1 MNKLC
6 IFDKFVYN
14 QKKFLMKKLNI
25 GILAFSGLVFLNS
38 CGTAKT
44 ADAQKPEMVKEV
56 AAEPVK
62 KEEMKEEGIN
72 LSYMDK
78 SVRPQDD
85 FFSYVNGNWVK
96 TTQIPSDKASWGSFN
111 ALREN
116 VDDASLDI
124 LNKIL
129 SESYSSDSEGQKI
142 QNLYAS
148 FMDTDKRNAEGLA
161 PIKGDLAKID
171 AIKNLNDLQKYL
183 LEATKLGDNSFYG
196 WRVGAFLKNS
206 NMNAVYLGGPDLG
219 LGRDYYQK
227 VNEANTKTLAEYQSY
242 VGKLFGVLGYKNS
255 EASAKNV
262 VDFEK
267 QLANY
272 LLTLEQNRDANLR
285 YNPKNVSELPALV
298 KNVNLQT
305 YLKNAGVNTDRVII
319 GELKYYQNMDAF
331 ITQKNLPLLKDYL
344 KYHLIN
350 GNASNLDENLEQ
362 IRFDFYSKYLQGQKE
377 QRPMNKRGLSLVNGV
392 LGEAFGKLYVEKYFT
407 PESKAQMET
416 YIDYI
421 LKSFKQH
428 INDMDWMSPATK
440 VKAQEKLSKF
450 TVKIAYPDKWKD
462 YSQLKV
468 ESPKAGATLYS
479 NLQNVSA
486 WQYQRSLDKIGKPVD
501 KTEWGMTPQTVN
513 AYYSGSNN
521 EIVFP
526 AAILQPPFYNPKADP
541 AVNFGGIGAV
551 IGHEISHGFDD
562 SGSRFDG
569 DGNLNNW
576 WTDEDR
582 KNFDAKVGQLAAQ
595 YSAYEPV
602 KGSFVNGKFTSGEN
616 IGDLGGVAV
625 AYDALQMY
633 LKDHGNP
640 GLISGFTQDQR
651 FFMSWATVWRTKST
665 DQYMTNQVKTDPH
678 SPGVFRAFGPLVNQ
692 DAFIK
697 AFDIKPGDK
706 MYKAPE
712 ERIKIW

>member
-14 QKKFLMKKLNI
+14 QKIFLMKKLNI

-196 WRVGAFLKNS
+196 WRVGADLKNS
-206 NMNAVYLGGPDLG
+206 KMNAVYLGGPDLG

-242 VGKLFGVLGYKNS
+242 VGKLFGVLGYKNA

-285 YNPKNVSELPALV
+285 YNPKNISELPAMV

-468 ESPKAGATLYS
+468 ESPKSGATLYS

>member
-1 MNKLC
+1 
-6 IFDKFVYN
+6 
-14 QKKFLMKKLNI
+14 MKKLNI
-25 GILAFSGLVFLNS
+25 GILALSGIVFLNS
-38 CGTAKT
+38 CGATKT
-44 ADAQKPEMVKEV
+44 AETSKKTEPAVVVVD
-56 AAEPVK
+56 PVK
-62 KEEMKEEGIN
+62 GEVKEEGIN

-129 SESYSSDSEGQKI
+129 SEKYTEGSEGQKI

-148 FMDTDKRNAEGLA
+148 FMDVSKRDAEGLA

-171 AIKNLNDLQKYL
+171 AIKNINDLQKYL
-183 LEATKLGDNSFYG
+183 LDATKLSDNSFYG
-196 WRVGAFLKNS
+196 WRVGADMKNS
-206 NMNAVYLGGPDLG
+206 TMNAVYLGGPDLG

-227 VNEANTKTLAEYQSY
+227 VNEANTKTLAEYQTY

-255 EASAKNV
+255 DAAAKNV

-285 YNPKNVSELPALV
+285 YNPKNVSELSGLV
-298 KNVNLQT
+298 KNVNLAK
-305 YLKNAGVNTDRVII
+305 YLTDAGVKTDKVII
-319 GELKYYQNMDAF
+319 GELKYYQNMDQF
-331 ITQKNLPLLKDYL
+331 LTQKNLPLLKDYL
-344 KYHLIN
+344 KYHIIN
-350 GNASNLDENLEQ
+350 GNASNLDSSLEQ

-377 QRPMNKRGLSLVNGV
+377 QRPMNKRGLSLVNSV

-407 PESKAQMET
+407 PEAKAQMET
-416 YIDYI
+416 YIQYI
-421 LKSFKQH
+421 LRSFKTH
-428 INDMDWMSPATK
+428 INEMDWMSPETK

-462 YSQLKV
+462 YTLLKV
-468 ESPKAGATLYS
+468 GSPAQGANLYS
-479 NLQNVSA
+479 NLQNVA
-486 WQYQRSLDKIGKPVD
+486 EWQYQKSLDKVGKPVD

-526 AAILQPPFYNPKADP
+526 AAILQPPFYNPKADA

-576 WTDEDR
+576 WTDADR

-633 LKDHGNP
+633 LKDKGNP
-640 GLISGFTQDQR
+640 GSISGFTQDQR

-678 SPGVFRAFGPLVNQ
+678 SPGIFRAFGPLVNQ
-692 DAFIK
+692 DSFMK

-706 MYKAPE
+706 LYKAPQD
-712 ERIKIW
+712 RIKIW

>member
-1 MNKLC
+1 
-6 IFDKFVYN
+6 
-14 QKKFLMKKLNI
+14 MKKLNI
-25 GILAFSGLVFLNS
+25 GILALSGLVFLNS

-44 ADAQKPEMVKEV
+44 AGTDTKTEATAVVAETVKGEV
-56 AAEPVK
+56 K
-62 KEEMKEEGIN
+62 DEGIN
-72 LSYMDK
+72 VSYMDTN
-78 SVRPQDD
+78 VRPQDD

-96 TTQIPSDKASWGSFN
+96 NTQIPSDKANWGSFN

-129 SESYSSDSEGQKI
+129 SEKYAEGTEGQKI

-148 FMDTDKRNAEGLA
+148 FMDTSKRNADGLS
-161 PIKGDLAKID
+161 PIKSDLTKID

-183 LEATKLGDNSFYG
+183 LEATRLGDNSFYG
-196 WRVGAFLKNS
+196 WRVSADMKNS
-206 NMNAVYLGGPDLG
+206 KMNAVYLGGPDLG

-227 VNEANTKTLAEYQSY
+227 VNDANTKTLAEYQAY

-255 EASAKNV
+255 AQAGQNV

-285 YNPKNVSELPALV
+285 YNPKNVSELSGLV
-298 KNVNLQT
+298 KNIDLAK
-305 YLKNAGVNTDRVII
+305 YLKDAGVSTDRVII
-319 GELKYYQNMDAF
+319 GELKYYQNMDQF
-331 ITQKNLPLLKDYL
+331 VTQKNLPLLKDYL

-350 GNASNLDENLEQ
+350 GNASNLDESLEQ
-362 IRFDFYSKYLQGQKE
+362 IRFDFYAKYLQGQKE
-377 QRPMNKRGLSLVNGV
+377 QRPMNKRGLTMVNGV

-407 PESKAQMET
+407 PEAKQQMET
-416 YIDYI
+416 YIDYL
-421 LKSFKQH
+421 LKSFKTH
-428 INDMDWMSPATK
+428 IANIDWMSPETK

-462 YSQLKV
+462 YTQLKV
-468 ESPKAGATLYS
+468 ESTNQGATLYS
-479 NLQNVSA
+479 NLQNVAA
-486 WQYQRSLDKIGKPVD
+486 WQYQRSLDKVGKPVD
-501 KTEWGMTPQTVN
+501 KTEWGMSPQTVN

-526 AAILQPPFYNPKADP
+526 AAILQPPFYNPKADA

-576 WTDEDR
+576 WTDADR

-595 YSAYEPV
+595 YNAYEPV

-616 IGDLGGVAV
+616 IGDLGGVSV

-633 LKDHGNP
+633 LKDKGNP
-640 GLISGFTQDQR
+640 GKISGFTQDQR
-651 FFMSWATVWRTKST
+651 FFLSWATVWRTKAT
-665 DQYMTNQVKTDPH
+665 DQYMINQVKTDPH
-678 SPGVFRAFGPLVNQ
+678 SPGVYRAFGPLVNQ

-706 MYKAPE
+706 MYKAPQD
-712 ERIKIW
+712 RIKIW

>member
-1 MNKLC
+1 
-6 IFDKFVYN
+6 
-14 QKKFLMKKLNI
+14 MKKLNI
-25 GILAFSGLVFLNS
+25 GILAFSGIVLLNS
-38 CGTAKT
+38 CGAAKT
-44 ADAQKPEMVKEV
+44 AGTETKTEATAKV
-56 AAEPVK
+56 ATPA
-62 KEEMKEEGIN
+62 KEEVKEEGIN
-72 LSYMDK
+72 LSYMDTG
-78 SVRPQDD
+78 VRPQDD

-96 TTQIPSDKASWGSFN
+96 TTQIPSDKANWGSFN

-129 SESYSSDSEGQKI
+129 TETYPAGSEGEKI
-142 QNLYAS
+142 QSLYAS
-148 FMDTDKRNAEGLA
+148 FMDTSKRNADGLN
-161 PIKGDLAKID
+161 PIKADLAKID
-171 AIKNLNDLQKYL
+171 AIKSLNDLQKYL

-196 WRVGAFLKNS
+196 WRAGADMKNS
-206 NMNAVYLGGPDLG
+206 KMNAVYLGGPDLG

-227 VNEANTKTLAEYQSY
+227 VNEANTKTLGQYQAY

-255 EASAKNV
+255 TQAAQNV

-285 YNPKNVSELPALV
+285 YNPKNVSELSGLV
-298 KNVNLQT
+298 KNVDLAK
-305 YLKNAGVNTDRVII
+305 YLKEAGVNTDKVII
-319 GELKYYQNMDAF
+319 GELKYYQNMDQF
-331 ITQKNLPLLKDYL
+331 VTQKNLPLLKDYL

-362 IRFDFYSKYLQGQKE
+362 IRFDFYAKDLQGQKE
-377 QRPMNKRGLSLVNGV
+377 QRPMNKRGLTLVNGV

-407 PESKAQMET
+407 PEAKQQMET
-416 YIDYI
+416 YIDYL
-421 LKSFKQH
+421 LKSFKTH
-428 INDMDWMSPATK
+428 ITNIDWMSPETK

-468 ESPKAGATLYS
+468 ESPKQGGSLYA

-486 WQYQRSLDKIGKPVD
+486 WQYQRNLDKVGKPVD
-501 KTEWGMTPQTVN
+501 KTEWGMSPQTVN

-526 AAILQPPFYNPKADP
+526 AAILQPPFYNPKADA

-576 WTDEDR
+576 WTDADR
-582 KNFDAKVGQLAAQ
+582 KNFDAKVAQLAAQ

-633 LKDHGNP
+633 LKDKGNP
-640 GLISGFTQDQR
+640 GKISGFTQDQR
-651 FFMSWATVWRTKST
+651 FFMSWATVWRTKAT
-665 DQYMTNQVKTDPH
+665 NEYMINQVKTDPH
-678 SPGVFRAFGPLVNQ
+678 SPGMYRAFGPLVNQ
-692 DAFIK
+692 DSFIK
-697 AFDIKPGDK
+697 AFDIKSGDK

>member
-1 MNKLC
+1 
-6 IFDKFVYN
+6 
-14 QKKFLMKKLNI
+14 MKKLNI
-25 GILAFSGLVFLNS
+25 GILAFSGIVFLNS

-44 ADAQKPEMVKEV
+44 VGTETKTETTAVV
-56 AAEPVK
+56 AEPVK
-62 KEEMKEEGIN
+62 EEVKEEGIN

-129 SESYSSDSEGQKI
+129 SESYAEGSEGQKI

-148 FMDTDKRNAEGLA
+148 FMDVNKRNADGLA
-161 PIKGDLAKID
+161 PIKGDLAKIE

-196 WRVGAFLKNS
+196 WRVSADMKNS
-206 NMNAVYLGGPDLG
+206 KMNAVYLGGPDLG

-227 VNEANTKTLAEYQSY
+227 VNEANTKTLAEYQTY
-242 VGKLFGVLGYKNS
+242 VGKLFGVLGHKD
-255 EASAKNV
+255 ASQAAQNV
-262 VDFEK
+262 VTFEK

-285 YNPKNVSELPALV
+285 YNPKNVTELSGLV
-298 KNVNLQT
+298 KNVNLAK
-305 YLKNAGVNTDRVII
+305 YLKDAGVNTDKLII
-319 GELKYYQNMDAF
+319 GELKYYQNMDQF
-331 ITQKNLPLLKDYL
+331 VTEKNLPLLKDYL

-350 GNASNLDENLEQ
+350 GNASNLDDSLEQ

-377 QRPMNKRGLSLVNGV
+377 QRPMDKRGLTLVNGV

-407 PESKAQMET
+407 PEAKAQMET

-421 LKSFKQH
+421 LKSFKTH
-428 INDMDWMSPATK
+428 INDMDWMSPTTK

-462 YSQLKV
+462 YTQLKV
-468 ESPKAGATLYS
+468 ESPKQGATLYS

-486 WQYQRSLDKIGKPVD
+486 WQYQKSLDKVGNPVD
-501 KTEWGMTPQTVN
+501 KTEWGMSPQTVN

-526 AAILQPPFYNPKADP
+526 AAILQPPFYNPKADA

-633 LKDHGNP
+633 LKDKGNP
-640 GLISGFTQDQR
+640 GNISGFTQDQR
-651 FFMSWATVWRTKST
+651 FFMSWATVWRTKAT
-665 DQYMTNQVKTDPH
+665 DQYMINQVKTDPH

-692 DAFIK
+692 DAFNK

-706 MYKAPE
+706 MYKAPQD
-712 ERIKIW
+712 RIKIW

>member
-1 MNKLC
+1 
-6 IFDKFVYN
+6 
-14 QKKFLMKKLNI
+14 MKKLNI
-25 GILAFSGLVFLNS
+25 AVLAFSGLVLLNS
-38 CGTAKT
+38 CGTTSKAVVDQPT
-44 ADAQKPEMVKEV
+44 VSV
-56 AAEPVK
+56 EPVK
-62 KEEMKEEGIN
+62 KEIKEEGIN
-72 LSYMDK
+72 LSYMDT

-85 FFSYVNGNWVK
+85 FFSFVNGNWVK
-96 TTQIPSDKASWGSFN
+96 NTQIPSDKASWGSFN

-129 SESYSSDSEGQKI
+129 SEKYTAGSEGEKI
-142 QNLYAS
+142 QNLYAT
-148 FMDTDKRNAEGLA
+148 FMDVSKRNADGLA
-161 PIKGDLAKID
+161 PIKADLAKID
-171 AIKNLNDLQKYL
+171 AIKSVNDLQKYL
-183 LEATKLGDNSFYG
+183 LDATKLGDNSFYG
-196 WRVGAFLKNS
+196 WRVGADMKNS
-206 NMNAVYLGGPDLG
+206 KMNAVYLGGPDLG

-227 VNEANTKTLAEYQSY
+227 VNDANTKTLVEYKNY
-242 VGKLFGVLGYKNS
+242 VSQLFGTLGYKN
-255 EASAKNV
+255 APQAAQNV

-267 QLANY
+267 KMANM

-285 YNPKNVSELPALV
+285 YNPKKVSDLSGLV
-298 KNVNLQT
+298 KNINLAK
-305 YLKNAGVNTDRVII
+305 YLTDAGVNTDQVII
-319 GELKYYQNMDAF
+319 GELKYYQNLDQLLTA
-331 ITQKNLPLLKDYL
+331 QNLPLLKDYL
-344 KYHLIN
+344 KYHVVN
-350 GNASNLDENLEQ
+350 ANASNLDEKLDT

-377 QRPMNKRGLSLVNGV
+377 QRSMDKRGLALVNGV

-407 PESKAQMET
+407 PESKQQMEV
-416 YIDYI
+416 YIDYL

-428 INDMDWMSPATK
+428 INDIDWMSPETK

-450 TVKIAYPDKWKD
+450 SVKIAYPDQWKD
-462 YSQLKV
+462 YSKLKV
-468 ESPKAGATLYS
+468 DAPVKGATLYS

-486 WQYQRSLDKIGKPVD
+486 WQYQKSLEKVGKPVD
-501 KTEWGMTPQTVN
+501 KNEWGMSPQTVN

-526 AAILQPPFYNPKADP
+526 AAILQPPFYNPNADA

-576 WTDEDR
+576 WTEQDR
-582 KNFDAKVGQLAAQ
+582 KNFDAKVAQLAAQ
-595 YSAYEPV
+595 YNVYEPV

-633 LKDHGNP
+633 LKDKGNP
-640 GLISGFTQDQR
+640 GLISGFNQDQR

-665 DQYMTNQVKTDPH
+665 DQYMINQVKTDSH
-678 SPGVFRAFGPLVNQ
+678 SPGYFRSFGPLINQ

-697 AFDIKPGDK
+697 AFDIKAGDK
-706 MYKAPE
+706 LYKAPE
-712 ERIKIW
+712 QRIKIW

>member
-1 MNKLC
+1 
-6 IFDKFVYN
+6 
-14 QKKFLMKKLNI
+14 MKKLNI
-25 GILAFSGLVFLNS
+25 GILAFAGLVFLNS
-38 CGTAKT
+38 CGTTKNT
-44 ADAQKPEMVKEV
+44 AENTKPQTEV
-56 AAEPVK
+56 EAAPSEI
-62 KEEMKEEGIN
+62 KEEGIT
-72 LSYMDK
+72 LSYMDT

-85 FFSYVNGNWVK
+85 FFNYVNGNWVK
-96 TTQIPSDKASWGSFN
+96 NTQIPSDKASWGSFN

-116 VDDASLDI
+116 VDDASLGI
-124 LNKIL
+124 LKNIL
-129 SESYSSDSEGQKI
+129 SENYAEGSEGQKI

-148 FMDTDKRNAEGLA
+148 FMDMDKRNADGIK
-161 PIKGDLAKID
+161 PIQADLDKIN
-171 AIKNLNDLQKYL
+171 AIKSVADLQKYL

-196 WRVGAFLKNS
+196 WRVGADLKNS
-206 NMNAVYLGGPDLG
+206 KMNAVYLGGPDLG

-227 VNEANTKTLAEYQSY
+227 VSEANTKTLGEYQNY
-242 VGKLFGVLGYKNS
+242 VAKLFTVLGYKNS
-255 EASAKNV
+255 AQAAQNV
-262 VDFEK
+262 VAFEK

-285 YNPKNVSELPALV
+285 YNPKKVSELPALV
-298 KNVNLQT
+298 KNVNLAK
-305 YLKNAGVNTDRVII
+305 YLTDAGVNTDRVII
-319 GELKYYQNMDAF
+319 SEIKYYQNMDQFLTA
-331 ITQKNLPLLKDYL
+331 KNLPLIKDYL
-344 KYHLIN
+344 KYHVLN
-350 GNASNLDENLEQ
+350 GNASNLSSDVEQ

-377 QRPMNKRGLSLVNGV
+377 QRSMDKRGLALVNGV
-392 LGEAFGKLYVEKYFT
+392 LGEAFGKLYVDKYFT
-407 PESKAQMET
+407 PESKQQMEM
-416 YIDYI
+416 YIDYL
-421 LKSFKQH
+421 LKSFKKH
-428 INDMDWMSPATK
+428 INDMDWMSAETK

-450 TVKIAYPDKWKD
+450 SVKIAYPDTWKD
-462 YSQLKV
+462 YSKLKV
-468 ESPKAGATLYS
+468 ESPKNGATLYS

-486 WQYQRSLDKIGKPVD
+486 WQYQKSLDKVGKPVD

-526 AAILQPPFYNPKADP
+526 AAILQPPFYNPKADA

-576 WTDEDR
+576 WTDQDR
-582 KNFDAKVGQLAAQ
+582 KNFDAKVAQLAAQ
-595 YSAYEPV
+595 YDQYEPV
-602 KGSFVNGKFTSGEN
+602 KGTFVNGKFTSGEN

-633 LKDHGNP
+633 LKDKGNP

-665 DQYMTNQVKTDPH
+665 DQYMQNQVKTDSH
-678 SPGVFRAFGPLVNQ
+678 SPGYFRSFGPLVNQ
-692 DAFIK
+692 DSFMK

-706 MYKAPE
+706 LYKAPE
-712 ERIKIW
+712 QRIKIW

>member
-1 MNKLC
+1 
-6 IFDKFVYN
+6 
-14 QKKFLMKKLNI
+14 MKKINI
-25 GILAFSGLVFLNS
+25 AILAFSGLVFLNS
-38 CGTAKT
+38 CGTTK
-44 ADAQKPEMVKEV
+44 KV
-56 AAEPVK
+56 AIAEEPVPTIEFPVK
-62 KEEMKEEGIN
+62 GEIKEEGIN
-72 LSYMDK
+72 LAYMDK

-85 FFSYVNGNWVK
+85 FFSYVNGNWIK
-96 TTQIPSDKASWGSFN
+96 ETQIPSDKASWGSFN

-124 LNKIL
+124 LNGIL
-129 SESYSSDSEGQKI
+129 SETYPEGSEGHKI

-148 FMDTDKRNAEGLA
+148 FMDLSKRNSEGLA
-161 PIKGDLAKID
+161 PIKSDLAKID
-171 AIKNLNDLQKYL
+171 AIKNVNDLQKHL
-183 LEATKLGDNSFYG
+183 LEATKLGENSFYG
-196 WRVGAFLKNS
+196 WRVGADLKDS

-227 VNEANTKTLAEYQSY
+227 VNEANTKTLAEYQNYISQ
-242 VGKLFGVLGYKNS
+242 LFEVLGYKN
-255 EASAKNV
+255 ADTVAKSV

-267 QLANY
+267 QMANQ

-285 YNPKNVSELPALV
+285 YNPKKVSELAALV
-298 KNVNLQT
+298 KNINLPK
-305 YLKNAGVNTDRVII
+305 YLKDAGVNTDRVII
-319 GELKYYQNMDAF
+319 GELKYYQNLDQY
-331 ITQKNLPLLKDYL
+331 ISKKNIPLLKDYL
-344 KYHLIN
+344 KYHVIN

-377 QRPMNKRGLSLVNGV
+377 PRPMNKRGLAMVNSI
-392 LGEAFGKLYVEKYFT
+392 LGEAFGKLYVERHFT
-407 PESKAQMET
+407 PESKQQMET

-421 LKSFKQH
+421 LKAFDKH
-428 INDMDWMSPATK
+428 ITEIDWMSPETK
-440 VKAQEKLSKF
+440 IKAHEKLSKF
-450 TVKIAYPDKWKD
+450 SVKIAYPDQWKD
-462 YSQLKV
+462 YSKLKL
-468 ESPKAGATLYS
+468 EKGISLYS

-486 WQYQRSLDKIGKPVD
+486 WQYVKNLEKVGKPVD

-526 AAILQPPFYNPKADP
+526 AAILQPPFYNPKADA

-576 WTDEDR
+576 WTAEDR
-582 KNFDAKVGQLAAQ
+582 KNFDAKVAQLAAQ
-595 YSAYEPV
+595 YNAYEPV

-616 IGDLGGVAV
+616 IGDLGGVSV
-625 AYDALQMY
+625 AYEALQMY
-633 LKDHGNP
+633 LKDKGNP
-640 GLISGFTQDQR
+640 GLISGFNQDQR

-665 DQYMTNQVKTDPH
+665 EQYMINQVKTDPH

-692 DAFIK
+692 DSFIK
-697 AFDIKPGDK
+697 AFDIKSGDK
-706 MYKAPE
+706 MYKAPS
-712 ERIKIW
+712 ERIMIW